1 MTGGLPPC
9 KCYRSGCK
17 PQRLLWPSLRSPML
31 SCPVFHWPH
40 LASPHPAWKKTLQG
54 PRYQEV
60 RIIRTI
66 LEIGQGTELA
76 IGKQS
81 FKLRQSY
88 SLGIHL
94 KVVVSSEAW
103 KKLLW
108 LSVKRR
114 PSARMPCNIQAQV
127 LFQRSCRQS
136 RRSDSLTSQ
145 TAQPSPGTPVCS
157 LGSVKTWAAYTRLWA
172 EARLGSSAVLRLPLR
187 PARLDACLWVSLQPL
202 WHVLGLRDN
211 TPAGSAVSSRG
222 ICALRSLGETHS
234 YSMPRGVF
242 SQDEQ

>member
-1 MTGGLPPC
+1 MVSPHASATGQGANPSASCDLASGVPC
-9 KCYRSGCK
+9 Y
-17 PQRLLWPSLRSPML
+17 PV
-31 SCPVFHWPH
+31 PVFHWPH
-40 LASPHPAWKKTLQG
+40 SASPHPAWKETLQG

-66 LEIGQGTELA
+66 LEIGQGTGLA

-81 FKLRQSY
+81 FKLRQNY

-94 KVVVSSEAW
+94 KAVVSSEAW

-114 PSARMPCNIQAQV
+114 PSAWMPCNIQAQV
-127 LFQRSCRQS
+127 LFQWSCRQS

-145 TAQPSPGTPVCS
+145 TAQPSPGTPVC
-157 LGSVKTWAAYTRLWA
+157 GSVKTWAAYTRLWA
-172 EARLGSSAVLRLPLR
+172 EARLGSSAVLRLPPR
-187 PARLDACLWVSLQPL
+187 PARLDACLRVSLQPL
-202 WHVLGLRDN
+202 WHVLGLRDS

-234 YSMPRGVF
+234 YRMPRGVF